1 MKSIAVLDSS
11 VVVSAIGWQ
20 GDARGVLHLLAR
32 RCFLSVRTPWLTQEW
47 AGRWCPECPPKWN
60 GTNPNWPDWLEWVKD
75 ASLLIEDPPVRATVR
90 RDPKDDPVIAAAVAA
105 RAAYLVAY
113 DKDLL
118 DLRQPY
124 GVHILK
130 PRAFIEALVAAS

>member
-11 VVVSAIGWQ
+11 VVVAAIGWQ
-20 GDARGVLHLLAR
+20 GDARAVLSLLAR

-47 AGRWCPECPPKWN
+47 AETVARVSAEVKWP
-60 GTNPNWPDWLEWVKD
+60 NPNWPNWLEWIKE
-75 ASLLIEDPPVRATVR
+75 ASLLIKDPPARATVR
-90 RDPKDDPVIAAAVAA
+90 RDPRDDPVIAAAVAA
-105 RAAYLVAY
+105 RAGYLVAY

-118 DLRQPY
+118 ELRKPY

-130 PRAFIEALVAAS
+130 PRAFIQALVASS

>member
-1 MKSIAVLDSS
+1 MKSVAVIDSS

-20 GDARGVLHLLAR
+20 GDARAVLSLLAR
-32 RCFLSVRTPWLTQEW
+32 RCFLSVRTPWLTEEW
-47 AGRWCPECPPKWN
+47 AETVSRVSAEVKWH
-60 GTNPNWPDWLEWVKD
+60 NPNWPNWLEWVKD

-90 RDPKDDPVIAAAVAA
+90 RDPKDDPVIAAAVAG
-105 RAAYLVAY
+105 RATYLVAY

-118 DLRQPY
+118 DLRKPY

-130 PRAFIEALVAAS
+130 PRAFIEALLARA

>member
-20 GDARGVLHLLAR
+20 GDARAVLHLLAR

-47 AGRWCPECPPKWN
+47 AETVSRVSAEVKWH
-60 GTNPNWPDWLEWVKD
+60 NPNWPTWLEWVKD
-75 ASLLIEDPPVRATVR
+75 ASLLMEDPPVRATVR

-105 RAAYLVAY
+105 RAPYLVAY

-118 DLRQPY
+118 DLRKPY

-130 PRAFIEALVAAS
+130 PRAFIEALIARS

>member
-1 MKSIAVLDSS
+1 MKSIAVSDSS

-20 GDARGVLHLLAR
+20 GDARAVLNLLAR

-47 AGRWCPECPPKWN
+47 AETVSRVSAEVKWH
-60 GTNPNWPDWLEWVKD
+60 NPNWPNWLEWVKD
-75 ASLLIEDPPVRATVR
+75 ASLLIEDPQVRATVR

-105 RAAYLVAY
+105 RAGYLVAY

-118 DLRQPY
+118 DLRKPY

-130 PRAFIEALVAAS
+130 PRAFIEALVARS